1 MKLNGMNL
9 NRCDAQQL
17 LPLLTAFINGRA
29 VQVQGLDG
37 KWYDEKTLNLDPT
50 TRRDWRIKRDPGEE
64 IGFDEVSGYLKE
76 RGDYAVQIAERGLW
90 LFITKDHNPIY
101 SDRKYRLAPKPT
113 LRPWKPEEVP
123 VGAQLRE
130 RAKSSLFGGGPTLG
144 MLILGTSREKIQH
157 GPVHQWTFQDVLET
171 GEWKWP
177 QETEWKRCGVEE

>member
-1 MKLNGMNL
+1 MTRDEAK
-9 NRCDAQQL
+9 RL
-17 LPLLTAFINGRA
+17 LHIVAAFAGGRA
-29 VQVQGLDG
+29 IQVRGVQGS
-37 KWYDEKTLNLDPT
+37 WYDADVLQLDSTLCT
-50 TRRDWRIKRDPGEE
+50 DWRIKREPGEE
-64 IGFDEVSGYLKE
+64 IGFDEVSSYLQEGVK
-76 RGDYAVQIAERGLW
+76 VQIAERGLW
-90 LFITKDHNPIY
+90 LLISKEHNPIY

-130 RAKSSLFGGGPTLG
+130 RAKSNLFGSPTLG
-144 MLILGTSREKIQH
+144 MLILGTSQEKIQH